1 MYIELDAEILN
12 TTCILKGGMSEGQHI
27 DVATENNN
35 QHIEPKYTK
44 NSVVINEIKDL
55 VFRK

>member
-44 NSVVINEIKDL
+44 NSVVIN
-55 VFRK
+55 